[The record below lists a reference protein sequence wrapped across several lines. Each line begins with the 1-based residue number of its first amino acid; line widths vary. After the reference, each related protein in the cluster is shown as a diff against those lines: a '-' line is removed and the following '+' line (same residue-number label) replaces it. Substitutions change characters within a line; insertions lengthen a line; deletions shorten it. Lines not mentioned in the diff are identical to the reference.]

1 MAASAW
7 KTCCSTL
14 KHVKLS
20 TKGVSF
26 SARRYLLSEAY
37 SCQDAWK
44 QRLES
49 STLQQGSLNEFAVQ
63 LRERFE
69 KEKKASV
76 VDVDI
81 LANRLHEIEVTNAEF
96 MEEILHRFRRSV
108 DSVPVNDSIVYAV
121 VRAYI
126 DLGLTD
132 RLLLLMKDKWNYGI
146 FPNDHG
152 VSVLLDHLIKENKYQ
167 DAAQVAY
174 EMMLQEDFN
183 HPITYLLSL
192 YGCSQHYTSISL
204 DPPEEKQVDPD
215 EEEDWIP
222 VKYIRFPVYDDHF
235 DIKDER
241 FLMGKTLYML
251 GKTCQDGVLGRSLQ
265 FMGLGMYHKFE
276 KAIKLLENWEKDQP
290 GVLLLNE
297 AVVKFEESLVKAE
310 TRPDEEPEIDMGLR
324 TIDDEIKLLRLT
336 ADEKDNFIQQLNEIK
351 SRIQEKVKDEDL
363 QNMVENFTKSQISE
377 HEQSDIE
384 KQTNLISTWTKERE
398 TLVDRQIWEF
408 TRRQKE
414 EELKTKLQDLQK
426 KEEMLRFFELRDEII
441 IAKQKAPKVKP
452 AEVEEDEEVI
462 IAKRKKRRQ
471 YRPAV

>member
-1 MAASAW
+1 MAASVW

-81 LANRLHEIEVTNAEF
+81 LANRLHEMEVTNAEF

-132 RLLLLMKDKWNYGI
+132 RLILLMKDKWNYGI
-146 FPNDHG
+146 FPNNHG
-152 VSVLLDHLIKENKYQ
+152 VCFLLDHLIKENKYQ

-174 EMMLQEDFN
+174 EMMLQEDFS
-183 HPITYLLSL
+183 HPVTYLLSL

-204 DPPEEKQVDPD
+204 DPQEEKQVDPD

-241 FLMGKTLYML
+241 FLMGKTLYIL
-251 GKTCQDGVLGRSLQ
+251 GKTCQDEVLGRSLQ
-265 FMGLGMYHKFE
+265 FMGLGMYQKFE

-290 GVLLLNE
+290 GILLLKE

-324 TIDDEIKLLRLT
+324 SIDDEIKLLRLT
-336 ADEKDNFIQQLNEIK
+336 ADEKDNFIQQLNVGFIK
-351 SRIQEKVKDEDL
+351 CTAI
-363 QNMVENFTKSQISE
+363 
-377 HEQSDIE
+377 
-384 KQTNLISTWTKERE
+384 
-398 TLVDRQIWEF
+398 
-408 TRRQKE
+408 
-414 EELKTKLQDLQK
+414 
-426 KEEMLRFFELRDEII
+426 
-441 IAKQKAPKVKP
+441 
-452 AEVEEDEEVI
+452 
-462 IAKRKKRRQ
+462 
-471 YRPAV
+471 